1 MTRKHYIELARIF
14 NQYQV
19 IFKTNRNVYDQN
31 FYFDE
36 MLKEVTSFLK
46 TDNRHFDKQKFL
58 DAVNKSN

>member
-14 NQYQV
+14 NQYQA
-19 IFKTNRNVYDQN
+19 IFKTNKNIYDQS

-36 MLKEVTSFLK
+36 MLKEVASYLI
-46 TDNRHFDKQKFL
+46 TDNRNFNKQKFL